1 MKRMVK
7 GVEVLFNLAFMV
19 REGEPDKV
27 RLHNAAERAFRAL
40 DEMVDFLVELKESQ
54 REKDAEAEEQ

>member
-19 REGEPDKV
+19 REGEQDKV
-27 RLHNAAERAFRAL
+27 RLHNAADRAFHAL
-40 DEMVDFLVELKESQ
+40 DGMVDFLVELKESQ
-54 REKDAEAEEQ
+54 KEKSAK